1 MLSMS
6 NISQVCSTEAELISC
21 GGLTALNLLINY
33 KHAFVEL
40 QNKLINK
47 WVNKTS
53 ILRSNY

>member
-1 MLSMS
+1 MS
-6 NISQVCSTEAELISC
+6 YVSQVCSTEAELISC